1 LPATALKVEKATARF
16 RLIAVNAVEI
26 SGREFVMRL
35 HHRLVAGLLRGGD
48 LRLGAA
54 FVLFE
59 VVVRHFG
66 PGYSVVCDSSKTDRC
81 RAAFLKFTLTWIIP
95 RPKRQR
101 RLRLSPTAQGQA
113 REPFMLLAID
123 AGNTNVVFALLEDGV
138 IRARWRIATDPRR
151 TADQYAVWLHQL
163 IELEGLPR
171 DVVDAVIIGTVVP
184 RATHNLQVLAQKYFR
199 VEPLVAGSGEAGWGI
214 ELDVAEPRSVGA
226 DRVLNAIAAHA
237 IHQGD
242 LIVVDFGTATTFDV
256 VDYSGAYKGGII
268 APGINLSLDALVT
281 AAAKLPRIAIEAP
294 GENMS
299 VIGRTT
305 EDQMHIGIYWGY
317 VAMMEGLLARMKA
330 EIGRPATVVAT
341 GGLATLFHRHT
352 SVFDF
357 IEPDLTLQGLGLL
370 YQRTASAT

>member
-1 LPATALKVEKATARF
+1 
-16 RLIAVNAVEI
+16 
-26 SGREFVMRL
+26 
-35 HHRLVAGLLRGGD
+35 
-48 LRLGAA
+48 
-54 FVLFE
+54 
-59 VVVRHFG
+59 
-66 PGYSVVCDSSKTDRC
+66 
-81 RAAFLKFTLTWIIP
+81 
-95 RPKRQR
+95 
-101 RLRLSPTAQGQA
+101 
-113 REPFMLLAID
+113 MLLAID
-123 AGNTNVVFALLEDGV
+123 AGNTNIVFALLEDGL

-199 VEPLVAGSGEAGWGI
+199 VEPLVAGGADAEWGI
-214 ELDVAEPRSVGA
+214 ELDVADPRTVGA

-237 IHQGD
+237 IHPGD
-242 LIVVDFGTATTFDV
+242 LIVVDFGTATTYDV

-294 GENMS
+294 DENLS

-317 VAMMEGLLARMKA
+317 VAMMEGLLIRMKA
-330 EIGRPATVVAT
+330 EIGRPVTVVAT
-341 GGLATLFHRHT
+341 GGLATLFNRHT
-352 SVFDF
+352 SVFDV